1 MIGKG
6 KNGHDEKRQE
16 NGETKDKTAGMKKG
30 EGWQA
35 SEERQEK
42 GDGEV

>member
-16 NGETKDKTAGMKKG
+16 KDKTAGRKKG

-42 GDGEV
+42 ADGEV

>member
-16 NGETKDKTAGMKKG
+16 NGETAGRKKA

-35 SEERQEK
+35 SEQREEK
-42 GDGEV
+42 ANGEA